1 MNQEIKD
8 FAKKRGVRLWQL
20 ADAVGMTD
28 VQLSKK
34 FRYELPED
42 FKKVLFEKIE
52 ELASKKEV

>member
-52 ELASKKEV
+52 ELASKKEA